1 MERRRITFWWPL
13 TNALVDFLNEQTAE
27 EGTPLFDGVPI
38 YPGTKGTA
46 KKDYPCIE
54 ISYDDEGQID
64 FAQLYKGK
72 LHLWIDVWVKSHSST
87 PSDAFQMQDDLQ
99 EKLLAC
105 LVDFPDYIR
114 EHLGVATHLVIEQ
127 IISDGEIYRPTM
139 AARIVLGIE
148 WRIERR

>member
-13 TNALVDFLNEQTAE
+13 TNALVDFLNEQKTE

-54 ISYDDEGQID
+54 ISYDEEGRFD
-64 FAQLYKGK
+64 LATNYKGNTR
-72 LHLWIDVWVKSHSST
+72 LWVDVWVKSHSSA
-87 PSDAFQMQDDLQ
+87 PADAFRLQDDLQ
-99 EKLLAC
+99 ERLLSC
-105 LVDFPDYIR
+105 LVDWPDYIQ
-114 EHLGVATHLVIEQ
+114 EHLGVAAHISVDQ

-139 AARIVLGIE
+139 AARIVLNID